1 LLFFLLIVSQA
12 TTNLKLVAFLHP
24 DNLPLSW
31 CILAESVLM
40 VYLGTVYPVDPEDYS
55 ELPKTSGR
63 KRFCTPEMWNLVCQA
78 KPPDVDL
85 AISRGNRT
93 WSLLQNHN
101 RRHSKEL
108 CVACGITIGELR
120 TNNRH
125 WALVDPKNPAGGV
138 MCCYPCAWGHKPRD
152 IPCPFPGCCRE
163 FRNLSHCNR
172 HALTCMHRIH
182 APTMCSKNQGLRIF
196 KGTTA
201 RKTPTSRTARYA
213 RCYYSCQSCGVIF
226 VAKECLK
233 VHKWIHESSKD
244 WPYKCTEW
252 LAIFLFT
259 ITYH

>member
-1 LLFFLLIVSQA
+1 M
-12 TTNLKLVAFLHP
+12 NLKPVAFLHP
-24 DNLPLSW
+24 DNLSLSW

-40 VYLGTVYPVDPEDYS
+40 VYLGTIRPVDADDYS
-55 ELPKTSGR
+55 ELPQTSSR

-85 AISRGNRT
+85 AIGKGNRT

-101 RRHSKEL
+101 RRYSKGP
-108 CVACGITIGELR
+108 CVACGITVGELR
-120 TNNRH
+120 ANNRH

-138 MCCYPCAWGHKPRD
+138 MCCFPCAWGRKPRD

-213 RCYYSCQSCGVIF
+213 PCYYSCQSCGVIF